1 MSTDLLFDN
10 AELTSL
16 NQAELAETDG
26 GIIPALI
33 GGFILGVCL
42 YGALTK

>member
-1 MSTDLLFDN
+1 MSANLLFEN

-33 GGFILGVCL
+33 AGYIIGVCI
-42 YGALTK
+42 YGALTN